1 MRSSV
6 LRATRQQS
14 LAGFRR
20 YASTSTSS
28 NAATQAQAGAAKAQ
42 EAATKYAG
50 KAMAVLGKS
59 GDLFARLASKTGGR
73 TGKMLKNLE
82 GVLLSSSLSIRWS
95 GIAGQRKTSQLTV
108 RTNSSRYPPHHL
120 LLQGCIRGLQDR
132 LPWTEDDASVC
143 FFPAHYLGTLLT
155 HNRSDLGTFKSS
167 FKSLLNLAILNA
179 FARNAIQ
186 SVRSANTKDLAFV
199 GVLSAEVLGFF
210 TIGEIIGRRKLV
222 GYRGKVDAHH

>member
-28 NAATQAQAGAAKAQ
+28 NAAAQAQAGAAKAQ

-82 GVLLSSSLSIRWS
+82 AAIPPTIYYSKVAFEVSKIVFR
-95 GIAGQRKTSQLTV
+95 GQKMT
-108 RTNSSRYPPHHL
+108 PP
-120 LLQGCIRGLQDR
+120 
-132 LPWTEDDASVC
+132 
-143 FFPAHYLGTLLT
+143 
-155 HNRSDLGTFKSS
+155 DLDTFKSS
-167 FKSLLNLAILNA
+167 FKLLLNLAILNA

-199 GVLSAEVLGFF
+199 GVLGAEVLGFF

-222 GYRGKVDAHH
+222 GYRGKVDVHH